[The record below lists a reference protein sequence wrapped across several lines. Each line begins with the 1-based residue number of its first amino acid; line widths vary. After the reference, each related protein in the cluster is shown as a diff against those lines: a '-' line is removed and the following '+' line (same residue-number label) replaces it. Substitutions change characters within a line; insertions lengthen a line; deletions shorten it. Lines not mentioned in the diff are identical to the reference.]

1 MTTFDLIE
9 AREILVATPGSLEA
23 QLSTL
28 SQGWLS
34 ADEGEG
40 TWTPWQALAHLTH
53 VEENDWLGRIRTIVD
68 HGPDEPLGPVD
79 REAGFERYA
88 GWSIADVLGRFA
100 ALRARNLEELD
111 RLALVDTDLE
121 RHGRHG
127 EFGVVTLEQLLAT
140 WTVHDL
146 NHHAQIVKTLAK
158 RYRDAIGPWRKYAN
172 VVDLP

>member
-1 MTTFDLIE
+1 MFSLDE
-9 AREILVATPGSLEA
+9 AREILRGTPASLRATLGG
-23 QLSTL
+23 LSE
-28 SQGWLS
+28 GWLTT
-34 ADEGEG
+34 DEGPG

-53 VEENDWLGRIRTIVD
+53 VEENDWVGRIRTILD

-100 ALRARNLEELD
+100 SLRSRNLEELD
-111 RLALVDTDLE
+111 GFALADEDLRRE
-121 RHGRHG
+121 GRHG
-127 EFGVVTLEQLLAT
+127 EFGLVTLEQLIAT
-140 WTVHDL
+140 WAVHDL
-146 NHHAQIVKTLAK
+146 NHHSQIVKTLAK